1 MGNKI
6 FYKLLI
12 SWLLVLTLGWGGFSP
27 AAQALLAP
35 GTENP
40 PASGETS
47 GTENPPAS
55 GETSGTE
62 ETPASGETS
71 GTENP
76 PALGETSGTENPPA
90 SGETSGTEETPDI
103 ESYTVTLGSCVI
115 GDGESRSYTTV
126 SSAFAGEDIT
136 ADGYYPGNLTVE
148 VTGQIVIE
156 AGGFLGIGALSIG
169 GPEASPVV
177 TGACREDGLIV
188 VKAGGQ
194 LKLTEVT
201 LQTIGEGFLIVQEPG
216 GSIELSA
223 TELEEGLVQWAPPLV
238 ENQYDSPDDLWLEE
252 GTRLMQDMLP
262 ESLRVNVQSQGTSE
276 RREVP
281 LSWNLQ
287 DYDGRTSGELVLEGT
302 FLDEE
307 GNAMP
312 SLLPL
317 ELTVHWY
324 TPEKLIVTKAVWKGD
339 QVPTVQLTV
348 QNLPEDVDVW
358 GETSLDG
365 GRTWERWEDE
375 TSFFLVKEDQDEA
388 TVCVFVL
395 QDARPRLFRIAAEDS
410 WFHEYW
416 RSEARFLYPEEFD
429 DSGGNRGGSVS
440 PIAPDREPE
449 PEPEPEQAPEQN
461 PEPESEQE
469 LELEPEQAPEQE
481 SEPALMP
488 EQEPAP
494 EPESETNPEG
504 EEESES
510 ATVPG
515 MESGWE
521 ITVQPAE
528 EPRLESTSAVS
539 NPEEPDTADAAAGET
554 AQESTSDSVG
564 TASESE
570 QEPAPEPETSET
582 SKPEEP
588 AIQPDQAT
596 QAESPVVVQAES
608 QQEGPPSVL
617 LQTLL
622 VLGGLGVCAAAG
634 ILSVRLSQRKK

>member
-62 ETPASGETS
+62 NPPASGETS

-76 PALGETSGTENPPA
+76 P
-90 SGETSGTEETPDI
+90 DI
-103 ESYTVTLGSCVI
+103 ESYTVTLDSCVI
-115 GDGESRSYTTV
+115 GDGESHSYTTV

-169 GPEASPVV
+169 GPEASPVL

-238 ENQYDSPDDLWLEE
+238 ENTYDSPDDLWLEE

-276 RREVP
+276 RMEVP

-307 GNAMP
+307 GNVMP

-395 QDARPRLFRIAAEDS
+395 QDARPRLFRIAAEDP

-416 RSEARFLYPEEFD
+416 RSEAYFLYPEEFD

-449 PEPEPEQAPEQN
+449 PEPEPEQE
-461 PEPESEQE
+461 
-469 LELEPEQAPEQE
+469 PEQE
-481 SEPALMP
+481 SEPALVP
-488 EQEPAP
+488 EQEPVS
-494 EPESETNPEG
+494 EPESETNPGG

-510 ATVPG
+510 AAAPG

-539 NPEEPDTADAAAGET
+539 EPEEPDTADAAAGET
-554 AQESTSDSVG
+554 AQESTPDSVG